1 MPRTTEGLQ
10 QRVLSG
16 LGWSV
21 MAQVVFV
28 ATRFGIG
35 VVLAHLL
42 SPADY
47 GVAGMA
53 FVFTNLLATF
63 NDLSFGAALVQRS
76 EISEADRSTA
86 FWSTVAV
93 GVLLTVIGVAG
104 SGAVASFF
112 HQPRVGPLFAVLSIT
127 FTLTGLTATQV
138 SLLNRDL
145 AYRSLQI
152 REMVAVVAGAVAA
165 LAVASAGLGP
175 WAIVAQALAA
185 AAVSVVL
192 LWSLSPWRP
201 RFIFAPASVR
211 DLGGFALKLFSS
223 RILNYAYLN
232 ADNLLVG
239 RFLGGRALGAYSLAF
254 NVMYS
259 PVQRI
264 ALPLGQVLFP
274 ALSRLQNDPARL
286 GAAWLRAKRLAAA
299 VLALPYFVM
308 LVAAPD
314 LVPVVFGAKW
324 HAAVPVLQLLGA
336 TGVAQSLVM
345 LNWPLLEAQ
354 GHAGLLFRRNLLY
367 TTVAIAA
374 FALGL
379 RWGIVGVAACYA
391 VARWVLV
398 LPDMAIAARS
408 VSLPTARAL
417 RVSATALPLCTGAS
431 LLAFGLRA
439 LLLAAGVPAA
449 ARLGAVLVFLPLA
462 YLGLIAVAA
471 PDMVREVIDLRRS
484 GRPAASSAT
493 SQA

>member
-1 MPRTTEGLQ
+1 MATASAGLRQ
-10 QRVLSG
+10 LILRG

-21 MAQVVFV
+21 LAQIVVV
-28 ATRFGIG
+28 ATRFGVG
-35 VVLAHLL
+35 VVLARLL
-42 SPADY
+42 TPRDY

-53 FVFTNLLATF
+53 FVFTNMLATF
-63 NDLSFGAALVQRS
+63 NDLSFGAALVQRP

-93 GVLLTVIGVAG
+93 GLLCTILGVLG
-104 SGAVASFF
+104 SGAVAAFF
-112 HQPRVGPLFAVLSIT
+112 RQPRVGPLFAVLSLS
-127 FTLTGLTATQV
+127 FTLTALSATQM
-138 SLLNRDL
+138 SLLSRDL

-152 REMVAVVAGAVAA
+152 REMAAVLIGAVAA
-165 LAVASAGLGP
+165 VVVAEAGLGP
-175 WAIVAQALAA
+175 WAIIAQALAA

-192 LWSLSPWRP
+192 LWSLSGWRP
-201 RFIFAPASVR
+201 RLIFSHSSLR
-211 DLGGFALKLFSS
+211 DLGGFALKLLGS

-239 RFLGGRALGAYSLAF
+239 RFLGGRALGTYSLAF

-274 ALSRLQNDPARL
+274 ALTRLQDDPARL

-314 LVPVVFGAKW
+314 LVPVVFGTKW
-324 HAAVPVLQLLGA
+324 EPAVPVLQLLGA

-354 GHAGLLFRRNLLY
+354 GQAGLLFRRNLMY
-367 TTVAIAA
+367 TVVAVAA
-374 FALGL
+374 FAVGL

-391 VARWVLV
+391 IVRWILV
-398 LPDMAIAARS
+398 LPDMAIAAKS
-408 VSLPTARAL
+408 VSLRTVEAL
-417 RVSATALPLCTGAS
+417 RVSATALPLCAAAAGLGFA
-431 LLAFGLRA
+431 LRA
-439 LLLAAGVPAA
+439 MLLSAGVPAA
-449 ARLGAVLVFLPLA
+449 ARLVAVLAFVPLA
-462 YLGLIAVAA
+462 YLGLIALLA
-471 PDMVREVIDLRRS
+471 PALLREVMNLRRPGGGQAS
-484 GRPAASSAT
+484 TAAGS
-493 SQA
+493 